1 MPRRILVV
9 DDDPDVQQ
17 VLKRFLG
24 EDAYEVSTVD
34 DGDAAMRRLQRD
46 PPDLVLLDLDMPRLN
61 GLEVLRRI
69 SAAGIDV
76 AVIVLS
82 GHFDERAFEL
92 AISLGAKSYLHKPID
107 FKMLETTIN
116 RYLGRD
122 EEG

>member
-76 AVIVLS
+76 AVVVLS

-92 AISLGAKSYLHKPID
+92 AINLGAKSYLHKPID
-107 FKMLETTIN
+107 FKMLEATIN
-116 RYLGRD
+116 RYLGQD

>member
-17 VLKRFLG
+17 VLRRFLG
-24 EDAYEVSTVD
+24 EDDYEVSTVD
-34 DGDAAMRRLQRD
+34 DGDSAMRRLQRE
-46 PPDLVLLDLDMPRLN
+46 PPDLVLLDLDMPGLN

-69 SAAGIDV
+69 SVAGIDV

-82 GHFDERAFEL
+82 GHSDEKAFEL
-92 AISLGAKSYLHKPID
+92 AIELGAKSYLRKPID
-107 FKMLETTIN
+107 FKMLEATID
-116 RYLGRD
+116 RYLGQD

>member
-17 VLKRFLG
+17 VLRRFLG
-24 EDAYEVSTVD
+24 EDDYEVSTVD
-34 DGDAAMRRLQRD
+34 DGDSAMRRLQRE

-69 SAAGIDV
+69 SVAGIDV

-82 GHFDERAFEL
+82 GHFDEKAFEL
-92 AISLGAKSYLHKPID
+92 AIELGAKSYLRKPID
-107 FKMLETTIN
+107 FKLLEATID
-116 RYLGRD
+116 RYLGQD